1 MWLVLP
7 RSPPS
12 WSAREEAPPS
22 VFEAHCT
29 SASAGRFHRSLLL
42 LDARL
47 PSTQAGPHGPPLPA
61 CPARPSLPAAWSLRA
76 GLGSP
81 LRTGS
86 SLFCAPSLS
95 QAGVASHG
103 SSLLAREPRGLIKLL
118 SSGTQKQGGQ
128 GSNVGSAIYSL
139 QDLGQVARVLSAW
152 FARAEG
158 VQDYTSQAC
167 CGN

>member
-12 WSAREEAPPS
+12 WSAREEPPPS
-22 VFEAHCT
+22 VFEPHGT
-29 SASAGRFHRSLLL
+29 SASVGRFRRSLLL

-47 PSTQAGPHGPPLPA
+47 TIAEARPHGPPLPA
-61 CPARPSLPAAWSLRA
+61 CPPRPSLPAAWSLRA
-76 GLGSP
+76 CLGSP
-81 LRTGS
+81 LRTAS

-103 SSLLAREPRGLIKLL
+103 SSLFAREPRGLVELL

-128 GSNVGSAIYSL
+128 GSNLGSAIYLL
-139 QDLGQVARVLSAW
+139 QDLGQVARVFRAR
-152 FARAEG
+152 FARTES